1 MAFPRVN
8 TCCFKF
14 DLETSS
20 CCALGFIVRHI
31 STIHYHQCALGFI
44 SQINEQ
50 PFAFIFIIGM
60 CMLIF
65 Q

>member
-14 DLETSS
+14 DLETGGLLI
-20 CCALGFIVRHI
+20 AIV
-31 STIHYHQCALGFI
+31 CALGFI